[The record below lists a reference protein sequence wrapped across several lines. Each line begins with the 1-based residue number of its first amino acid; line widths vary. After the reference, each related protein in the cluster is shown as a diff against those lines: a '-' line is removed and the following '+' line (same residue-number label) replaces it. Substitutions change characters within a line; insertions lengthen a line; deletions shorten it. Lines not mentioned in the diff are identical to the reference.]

1 MAPLIPDADN
11 PNAFVSGSNPSHE
24 MVNSLAFLIEHAT
37 PIWVVL
43 ASLVSGLGAWLIR
56 RPRRAATAKS
66 TGVDTSPGIW
76 LTETGQRTEFRTML
90 MKEIAGMR
98 QVIKEYE
105 VDTEVLRQRLNAAL
119 AQSLVLR
126 ATVEIME
133 KRVAFLKDRQAMHD
147 HETTVAAQKSRATK
161 A

>member
-1 MAPLIPDADN
+1 L
-11 PNAFVSGSNPSHE
+11 VSP
-24 MVNSLAFLIEHAT
+24 IEHAT
-37 PIWVVL
+37 LIWVVL
-43 ASLVSGLGAWLIR
+43 VGLFSALGAWLIR
-56 RPRRAATAKS
+56 RPHSGAMVKPV
-66 TGVDTSPGIW
+66 GVDTSPEIW

-133 KRVAFLKDRQAMHD
+133 KRVAFLKDRQVVQD
-147 HETTVAAQKSRATK
+147 HEASVAAQKDIADKT
-161 A
+161 